1 MNFLKKTIFLFIVF
15 ILFFHTSALI
25 GGITTGKIYDTSV
38 PFAFL
43 WNLWLRLANGADT
56 MAGRQE
62 PTKELPKEIISQATT
77 QIPALK
83 QLTPVITPE
92 NNKDKDLVS
101 PAKKKENLNP
111 SPNPSPNPSTKSNKS
126 KSSSSKSSSNPD
138 SRLEICDIG
147 SLNPMNIIP
156 ITKEQELALKEGK
169 FLRLSEIQEY
179 IGRGPV
185 CLEYTREGIFWVYL
199 TDVGVVKFSQ
209 RTSAAGIV
217 TLSRKE

>member
-62 PTKELPKEIISQATT
+62 PTKELPKEIIGQATT

-83 QLTPVITPE
+83 QLTHVITPE

-101 PAKKKENLNP
+101 PAKKKENL
-111 SPNPSPNPSTKSNKS
+111 SPSPNPSTKSNKS

-179 IGRGPV
+179 IGRGPA

-209 RTSAAGIV
+209 RTSTAGLV

>member
-62 PTKELPKEIISQATT
+62 PTKELPKEIIGQVTT

-101 PAKKKENLNP
+101 PAKKKENL
-111 SPNPSPNPSTKSNKS
+111 SPSPNPSTKSNKSNKS

-156 ITKEQELALKEGK
+156 VTKEQELALKEGK

-199 TDVGVVKFSQ
+199 TDDGVVKFSQ
-209 RTSAAGIV
+209 RTSTAGVV

>member
-56 MAGRQE
+56 MTGRQE
-62 PTKELPKEIISQATT
+62 PTKELPKEIIGQATT

-83 QLTPVITPE
+83 QLTPIITPE

-101 PAKKKENLNP
+101 PAKKKENLSP
-111 SPNPSPNPSTKSNKS
+111 STNPSTKSNKS

-138 SRLEICDIG
+138 LRLEICDIG
-147 SLNPMNIIP
+147 SLNPINIIP
-156 ITKEQELALKEGK
+156 VTKEQELALKEGK

-179 IGRGPV
+179 IGRGPA

-209 RTSAAGIV
+209 RTSTAGVV

>member
-62 PTKELPKEIISQATT
+62 PTKELPKEIIGQVTT

-83 QLTPVITPE
+83 QLTPVITLE

-101 PAKKKENLNP
+101 PAKKKENL
-111 SPNPSPNPSTKSNKS
+111 SPSPNPSTKSNKS
-126 KSSSSKSSSNPD
+126 KSSSSKSISNPD

-179 IGRGPV
+179 IGRGPA

-209 RTSAAGIV
+209 RTSTAGLV